1 MVGQRC
7 RFLGFYLPKV
17 SRCARFAGSDGMIKP
32 QKTRAF
38 NGKREAVPGCAGPG
52 RLLAGL

>member
-7 RFLGFYLPKV
+7 RFLGFSLPKV